1 MVNYA
6 RRRCITRD
14 SDGSLRLTCP
24 AKVNLSL
31 EVLGRRP
38 DGYHELR
45 SVMVPTSLADDLYL
59 RLASEPGIR
68 VTVEGADLPGGP
80 DNLAHRAAAL
90 FIDAIGERARGIELR
105 LVKRI
110 PVGGGLG
117 GGSSNA
123 ASTLLGL
130 NRLLG
135 AGLGEAALAALAL
148 RLGADV
154 PFFLSGRPALATGIG
169 ERLTPLPPF
178 PPLWMVLLNPG
189 FAVSTAW
196 VYHELD
202 ATAGGGD
209 GLTPSDGQV
218 TIDRFLE
225 GPASAG
231 RVLRN
236 DLERVTLRAY
246 PVLRELKAELSA
258 CGAVGTLMSGS
269 GPTVFG
275 IFLDEHAARLG
286 YERLRK
292 GADRRAFL
300 ACGT

>member
-1 MVNYA
+1 MVNY
-6 RRRCITRD
+6 RPGRCITRD
-14 SDGSLRLTCP
+14 SDGSLHLTCP

-45 SVMVPTSLADDLYL
+45 SVMVPISLVDDLYL
-59 RLASEPGIR
+59 RLAPEPGIR

-80 DNLAHRAAAL
+80 DNLVHRAAAL
-90 FIDAIGERARGIELR
+90 ILDAIGETAAGIEIR

-117 GGSSNA
+117 GGSSDA
-123 ASTLLGL
+123 AATLVGL

-135 AGLGEAALAALAL
+135 AGLDEAALAALAL

-154 PFFLSGRPALATGIG
+154 PFFLAGRPALATGVG
-169 ERLTPLPPF
+169 ERLIPLPPF
-178 PPLWMVLLNPG
+178 PPFWMVLLNPG

-196 VYHELD
+196 VFHELD
-202 ATAGGGD
+202 VTGGQGA
-209 GLTPSDGQV
+209 GLTPPGDQV

-231 RVLRN
+231 RTLRN
-236 DLERVTLRAY
+236 DLELVTLNVY
-246 PVLRELKAELSA
+246 PRLRELKAALLA
-258 CGAVGTLMSGS
+258 CGAIGALMSGS

-286 YERLRK
+286 YERLRE
-292 GADRRAFL
+292 GADRLAFL
-300 ACGT
+300 ACSV